1 MLRGDSR
8 LDSFGF
14 FIELLR
20 LWPRF
25 EHCDRFNVS
34 RMREHIHD
42 ASRTN
47 VPAAFML
54 QNCAV
59 TCKRSRI
66 AGNVD
71 HAGRTFSVA
80 ANTRASAK
88 GAFARRIDQHAV
100 DAAHGLPELFPVLFA
115 PRKRFRARK
124 VVFSANPFSAAP

>member
-42 ASRTN
+42 AGRTN
-47 VPAAFML
+47 VPAAFM
-54 QNCAV
+54 QIAQ
-59 TCKRSRI
+59 SR
-66 AGNVD
+66 A
-71 HAGRTFSVA
+71 SVA
-80 ANTRASAK
+80 
-88 GAFARRIDQHAV
+88 
-100 DAAHGLPELFPVLFA
+100 GLQET
-115 PRKRFRARK
+115 
-124 VVFSANPFSAAP
+124 